1 MQGWVGEG
9 SQNNIYKQ
17 FSCATKILS
26 DAQCCTCHLFPTL
39 SLRSNFALTV
49 RRFVCI
55 HIKKI
60 YIFDRCVFDFFFFVE
75 LGRNE
80 ELLWGSFW
88 VMSIA
93 AFIKWCH
100 SNSITA
106 ECSGQREGL
115 KGKLHFYTRPAQELL
130 PVAPC
135 WKLQELRAIQQE
147 KPTRRKKKGK
157 KGWKTECGG
166 RDTKNHLNYLKCWK
180 MFECLKNTGAL
191 LFYH

>member
-1 MQGWVGEG
+1 MQGWVGKG
-9 SQNNIYKQ
+9 SQNSIYKQ
-17 FSCATKILS
+17 FSCATKTLS
-26 DAQCCTCHLFPTL
+26 DAQCCTCHLFSTL
-39 SLRSNFALTV
+39 SLRSNFALTG

-60 YIFDRCVFDFFFFVE
+60 TFLTDVFLIFFFFFE

-106 ECSGQREGL
+106 ECLGQREGL
-115 KGKLHFYTRPAQELL
+115 KGKLHFYARPAQELL

-135 WKLQELRAIQQE
+135 WKLQELRAMQQE
-147 KPTRRKKKGK
+147 KPTREKEARKDEK
-157 KGWKTECGG
+157 
-166 RDTKNHLNYLKCWK
+166 LNVV
-180 MFECLKNTGAL
+180 EGAQRTT
-191 LFYH
+191 